1 VHQNSGKRSA
11 TKALRFHCPD
21 FGRVQRSAVT
31 AASTSSMTATSTLTA
46 HSVRA
51 DRAAAS
57 MEAYATI
64 SPVEPSGRSAGVT
77 GKAAVAGI
85 ARTAVNAV
93 IDVGIVVSLTI
104 PNTEAPSIAK
114 VMKISIIKAM
124 VEMAEEKKRREAHV
138 KR

>member
-1 VHQNSGKRSA
+1 M
-11 TKALRFHCPD
+11 
-21 FGRVQRSAVT
+21 T
-31 AASTSSMTATSTLTA
+31 AASSMTATSTGA

-51 DRAAAS
+51 DRAASS
-57 MEAYATI
+57 METSATI
-64 SPVEPSGRSAGVT
+64 SSVESCGHSAGMT
-77 GKAAVAGI
+77 GEAAVAGI

>member
-1 VHQNSGKRSA
+1 
-11 TKALRFHCPD
+11 
-21 FGRVQRSAVT
+21 
-31 AASTSSMTATSTLTA
+31 MTATSTGA

-51 DRAAAS
+51 DRAASS
-57 MEAYATI
+57 METSATI
-64 SPVEPSGRSAGVT
+64 SPVKSRGHSAGMT
-77 GKAAVAGI
+77 GEAAVAGI

>member
-1 VHQNSGKRSA
+1 
-11 TKALRFHCPD
+11 
-21 FGRVQRSAVT
+21 VT
-31 AASTSSMTATSTLTA
+31 AAASSMTATSTGA

-51 DRAAAS
+51 DRAASS
-57 MEAYATI
+57 METSGTI
-64 SPVEPSGRSAGVT
+64 SPVESSSHSAGVT
-77 GKAAVAGI
+77 GEAAVAGM

-93 IDVGIVVSLTI
+93 IDVGIVVI

-124 VEMAEEKKRREAHV
+124 VEMAKEKKRREAQV

>member
-1 VHQNSGKRSA
+1 MHQNSGKRSA
-11 TKALRFHCPD
+11 TKALRSHCPD

-31 AASTSSMTATSTLTA
+31 AALTS

-64 SPVEPSGRSAGVT
+64 SPVEPSGHSAGVT